1 VGELPPTAGLPLR
14 ASDLRPWGDAG
25 LEAALARWL
34 GLPATQLACSGT
46 AAFIVAL
53 QALRTLSPDR
63 DEVVVPAYTCP
74 LVALAVAQRGLRLRL
89 CDLAPQSLDLDLPH
103 LRALCGPCT
112 LAVLPTHLC
121 GLVADVAGPAAVARA
136 AGAWVIEDAAQSLGA
151 KVSGQPV
158 GFQGDAGF
166 YSLAA
171 GKGLTLYEGG
181 VLVARDPL
189 LRDALRRSA
198 DQVIAGGLRRQPRW
212 EPWWQPSWELRRS
225 LELLGYAAFYRPRA
239 LRWVYGQALRRAL
252 ARGDRVAA
260 AGDDFDSTIPL
271 HAVGRWRQRVGVRA
285 LPRLAQH
292 LDEGRERWARRRAVV
307 ADIPGVQVLGDSPAV
322 ADAQGVR
329 PLLLLA
335 LPDAA
340 VREAL
345 LQRLWGAG
353 LGVSIPFAT
362 TLADYAH
369 HASYAGVLPRAVAG
383 ELPHTRDLAGRL
395 LAITNSAWLDDAAF
409 VALAAAIREMV
420 AGGTVSGPAAPRAR
434 AAPLRAG

>member
-1 VGELPPTAGLPLR
+1 MRELPPTAGLPLR
-14 ASDLRPWGDAG
+14 ASDLLPWGDAG

-34 GLPATQLACSGT
+34 GLPATQLTCSGT

-53 QALRTLSPDR
+53 EALRSLSPDR

-74 LVALAVAQRGLRLRL
+74 LVALAVVQRGLRLRL
-89 CDLAPQSLDLDLPH
+89 CDLAPDSLDLDLHH
-103 LRALCGPCT
+103 LRTLCGPRT

-121 GLVADVAGPAAVARA
+121 GLVADVAGPAAVART
-136 AGAWVIEDAAQSLGA
+136 AGAWVIEDAAQALGA

-158 GFQGDAGF
+158 GLQGDVGF

-181 VLVARDPL
+181 VLVARDEPL
-189 LRDALRRSA
+189 REALRRSA
-198 DQVIAGGLRRQPRW
+198 GPLLGGSRR
-212 EPWWQPSWELRRS
+212 WELRRS
-225 LELLGYAAFYRPRA
+225 LELLAYAAFYRPRA
-239 LRWVYGQALRRAL
+239 LRWVYGQPLRRAL

-271 HAVGRWRQRVGVRA
+271 HAVGPWRQRVGVRA

-292 LDEGRERWARRRAVV
+292 LEEGRERWARRRAVL
-307 ADIPGVQVLGDSPAV
+307 ADIPGVQVLGDSPA
-322 ADAQGVR
+322 APAAQGVR

-353 LGVSIPFAT
+353 LGVGIPFAT

-369 HASYAGVLPRAVAG
+369 HASYADVLPRAAAG
-383 ELPHTRDLAGRL
+383 ELPHARDLAGRL

-409 VALAAAIREMV
+409 EAMAAVLRER
-420 AGGTVSGPAAPRAR
+420 AGGAVRA
-434 AAPLRAG
+434 